1 MAAGEQSAVI
11 FMKKPPA
18 LSAAPVLLAI
28 MPQRPMRR
36 PAWSATGFFS
46 KPFRQRDQG
55 KPLLGVVDSEKG
67 QHQP

>member
-1 MAAGEQSAVI
+1 MAAAGKSAAI

-18 LSAAPVLLAI
+18 LSAAPVLLAT
-28 MPQRPMRR
+28 MPRQPMRR
-36 PAWSATGFFS
+36 PAWSAAGFFS
-46 KPFRQRDQG
+46 KPFRQRDQC